1 MLAVKRAQSTFGQKP
16 GHTLRR
22 DRVEVMGIE
31 SLEAAR
37 KSTND
42 QSGSTT
48 PSANPD
54 RNETMNHAHHHDD
67 RSDISD
73 TLLTPRQVASIFH
86 VDPTTVRRW
95 AQAGKIGYTRTP
107 GGHHRY
113 HNREIQELA
122 HSLQQK
128 PNSRSGEVPHQGNP
142 YPMNS
147 RIPAERHAHDRG

>member
-1 MLAVKRAQSTFGQKP
+1 MKRAQS
-16 GHTLRR
+16 
-22 DRVEVMGIE
+22 VEP
-31 SLEAAR
+31 LAAAR
-37 KSTND
+37 EF
-42 QSGSTT
+42 TT
-48 PSANPD
+48 TSPAALPLRKTPD
-54 RNETMNHAHHHDD
+54 RNENMNHAHHRDD

-122 HSLQQK
+122 QSLQQK
-128 PNSRSGEVPHQGNP
+128 PNSRSGEVPHQGNI

-147 RIPAERHAHDRG
+147 RIPAKRHAHDKR